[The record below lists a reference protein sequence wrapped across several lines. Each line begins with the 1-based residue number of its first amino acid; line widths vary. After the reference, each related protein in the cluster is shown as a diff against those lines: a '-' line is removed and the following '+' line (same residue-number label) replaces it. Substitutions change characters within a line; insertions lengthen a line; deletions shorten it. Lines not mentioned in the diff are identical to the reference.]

1 MIRLRQFLYACL
13 AAWSLT
19 AWSTMLS
26 FRSNPLFDEARLFQ
40 FNPADPSTVY
50 GYGGFPL
57 RVFAYPFPPLG
68 PGPAQSLF
76 PLFQNF
82 VVWLAVSIL
91 LLTVLPR
98 WKNEEEPVVRAG
110 SIVIAAFSTLCWLG
124 YLALKFD

>member
-1 MIRLRQFLYACL
+1 MIRLRRFLYACL

-26 FRSNPLFDEARLFQ
+26 FRLNPLFDETRLFQ
-40 FNPADPSTVY
+40 FNPADPSSVY

-68 PGPAQSLF
+68 PGPTQSLF

-82 VVWLAVSIL
+82 VVWLAVSIFL
-91 LLTVLPR
+91 MAAISR
-98 WKNEEEPVVRAG
+98 RKSDDESVVRAG
-110 SIVIAAFSTLCWLG
+110 SIVIAAFSTLCWIV
-124 YLALKFD
+124 YLAFKFD

>member
-1 MIRLRQFLYACL
+1 MKPLRRFAYECL
-13 AAWSLT
+13 IAWSVT

-26 FRSNPLFDEARLFQ
+26 FRENPLFDETKAFQ
-40 FNPADPSTVY
+40 FNPADPSSVV

-57 RVFAYPFPPLG
+57 RVFAYPVPPLG

-82 VVWLAVSIL
+82 IVWLAVTIL
-91 LLTVLPR
+91 LMYLLPR
-98 WKNEEEPVVRAG
+98 WKQEEESVVRAG

-124 YLALKFD
+124 YILFKFD